1 MQKEVIY
8 ISEIRLKTS
17 VTYKG
22 TGSQTQYD
30 FPFDYLRKSF
40 IKVTIDDVLQ
50 DTSDYIVDNRS
61 ILFNTAP
68 AADSIIVI
76 YRETDTERLVSWAD
90 ASVLKASDMTISQV
104 QQLHILEEG
113 QDWSKLN
120 SLYLDETD
128 KSWEGN
134 NHKIKN
140 VSYPV
145 NDDDVVTK
153 GYMETVQGGFVMTN
167 TALKDE
173 ATKQAGIATT
183 KASEAA
189 ASASAAATS
198 ETNAASSA
206 NTAKRWAEASDS
218 PDNTTSKS
226 AKTWASEASTSASAA
241 KASEINAKSSETNA
255 KSSETKAANSATT
268 ATEKAGIATT
278 KASEA
283 SASASAAKT
292 SETNAQNAAQS
303 AYDDG
308 KALIE
313 ANVQAAANSASA
325 ALSSEQ
331 SSILNASNASVSELN
346 AKNSAERA
354 REIAEGIGNPVV
366 DVTEANGVV
375 TVKKSNAAMN
385 SFGLIKT
392 VNDTP
397 PDENGNVNVAA
408 VPIGFEYFSMNPNI
422 PAGSIPLFGGEY
434 SRTTYSDLWNWVQEQ
449 PNYLLTEEEWQAKAS
464 ANDGNVPY
472 YSSGD
477 GSTTFRVP
485 SLKCWVK
492 GANGIEEVGSYL
504 QAGLPNIKGEITSEQ
519 ATHNG
524 VQMIE
529 PKFAGALT
537 GKEKGAA
544 SWNGNVNGSYN
555 VYFDASRSNPIY
567 GNSDTVQPKSIV
579 GMWLVKAYGT
589 VTNVGSTDVA
599 DIAQGLTEL
608 ETRASEHANKNLS
621 NLSDIGKET
630 AISLNFPDWS
640 KAIII
645 SAFPFTV
652 PCRGYF
658 LNQTTSGA
666 PGSRIIYAD
675 GVVRAAF
682 TGANSGGPGSSILVP
697 LRKNEVLTSNA
708 SIWGTYYFLP
718 IGGN

>member
-1 MQKEVIY
+1 MVVFSLFNAKEVIS
-8 ISEIRLKTS
+8 ISETRLKTS

-50 DTSDYIVDNRS
+50 DTSDYNVDNRS

-189 ASASAAATS
+189 GSASAAKTS

-226 AKTWASEASTSASAA
+226 AKTWASEAIGSASAA
-241 KASEINAKSSETNA
+241 KASETNA

-268 ATEKAGIATT
+268 ATEKAGVATT

-292 SETNAQNAAQS
+292 SETNAQNAANAAKTSETNAKNYSENVNVFLPSVSDSGVLSWTNKAGLPNPASVNIKGDKGDKGDTGAQGLKGDTGAKGDTGERGPQGLQGLKGDKGDTGTAASIRVGTVTTGAAGSS
-303 AYDDG
+303 ASVVNRGDANNAILDFILPKGADG
-308 KALIE
+308 KGSVITVNGKEPDAGGNVNVEEYTHPNSGVTAGTYRSVTVNAQGHVTGGSNPTLAI
-313 ANVQAAANSASA
+313 ANGGTGATTASA
-325 ALSSEQ
+325 ALSNLGGVPTSDVAN
-331 SSILNASNASVSELN
+331 SANKIPRYNASGHLVL
-346 AKNSAERA
+346 
-354 REIAEGIGNPVV
+354 P
-366 DVTEANGVV
+366 
-375 TVKKSNAAMN
+375 
-385 SFGLIKT
+385 
-392 VNDTP
+392 
-397 PDENGNVNVAA
+397 
-408 VPIGFEYFSMNPNI
+408 
-422 PAGSIPLFGGEY
+422 
-434 SRTTYSDLWNWVQEQ
+434 
-449 PNYLLTEEEWQAKAS
+449 
-464 ANDGNVPY
+464 
-472 YSSGD
+472 D
-477 GSTTFRVP
+477 GSEF
-485 SLKCWVK
+485 W
-492 GANGIEEVGSYL
+492 
-504 QAGLPNIKGEITSEQ
+504 
-519 ATHNG
+519 
-524 VQMIE
+524 
-529 PKFAGALT
+529 
-537 GKEKGAA
+537 
-544 SWNGNVNGSYN
+544 
-555 VYFDASRSNPIY
+555 
-567 GNSDTVQPKSIV
+567 
-579 GMWLVKAYGT
+579 
-589 VTNVGSTDVA
+589 
-599 DIAQGLTEL
+599 IA
-608 ETRASEHANKNLS
+608 
-621 NLSDIGKET
+621 
-630 AISLNFPDWS
+630 
-640 KAIII
+640 
-645 SAFPFTV
+645 
-652 PCRGYF
+652 
-658 LNQTTSGA
+658 
-666 PGSRIIYAD
+666 
-675 GVVRAAF
+675 
-682 TGANSGGPGSSILVP
+682 
-697 LRKNEVLTSNA
+697 
-708 SIWGTYYFLP
+708 
-718 IGGN
+718 

>member
-1 MQKEVIY
+1 MWWSFLYLMQKEVIY

-50 DTSDYIVDNRS
+50 DTSDYNVDNRS

-183 KASEAA
+183 KASEAST
-189 ASASAAATS
+189 SASAAKTS

-226 AKTWASEASTSASAA
+226 AKTWASEAIGSASAA
-241 KASEINAKSSETNA
+241 KASETNA

-268 ATEKAGIATT
+268 ATEKAGVATT

-292 SETNAQNAAQS
+292 SETNAQNAA
-303 AYDDG
+303 
-308 KALIE
+308 
-313 ANVQAAANSASA
+313 NAAKT
-325 ALSSEQ
+325 SET
-331 SSILNASNASVSELN
+331 N
-346 AKNSAERA
+346 AKNYSENVNVFLPSVSDSGVLSWTNKAGLA
-354 REIAEGIGNPVV
+354 NPASVNIKGAKG
-366 DVTEANGVV
+366 DKGDTG
-375 TVKKSNAAMN
+375 NAATIEVGTVTTGAAGSSASVVN
-385 SFGLIKT
+385 RGDANNAILDFILPKGADGKGSVIT
-392 VNDTP
+392 VNGKE
-397 PDENGNVNVAA
+397 PDAGGNVNVEEYTHPNSGVTAGTYRSVTVNA
-408 VPIGFEYFSMNPNI
+408 QGHVTAGSNTTLAIAYGGTGATTAKQARANLEVEPIGTIYAFAGNNI
-422 PAGSIPLFGGEY
+422 PSGYLPCNGSAI
-434 SRTTYSDLWNWVQEQ
+434 SRTTYADLFAVIGTT
-449 PNYLLTEEEWQAKAS
+449 Y
-464 ANDGNVPY
+464 G
-472 YSSGD
+472 SGD
-477 GSTTFRVP
+477 GSTTFNLPNLTDKFIQGSDTVGT
-485 SLKCWVK
+485 VK
-492 GANGIEEVGSYL
+492 S
-504 QAGLPNIKGEITSEQ
+504 AGLPNITGGLGFTGTSCIGSASGSFYSAES
-519 ATHNG
+519 
-524 VQMIE
+524 VQYH
-529 PKFAGALT
+529 T
-537 GKEKGAA
+537 A
-544 SWNGNVNGSYN
+544 SGGSTWPIGRLA
-555 VYFDASRSNPIY
+555 FDASKSSSIY
-567 GNSDTVQPKSIV
+567 GNSTTVQPP
-579 GMWLVKAYGT
+579 A
-589 VTNVGSTDVA
+589 
-599 DIAQGLTEL
+599 LTML
-608 ETRASEHANKNLS
+608 Y
-621 NLSDIGKET
+621 
-630 AISLNFPDWS
+630 
-640 KAIII
+640 IIK
-645 SAFPFTV
+645 
-652 PCRGYF
+652 Y
-658 LNQTTSGA
+658 
-666 PGSRIIYAD
+666 
-675 GVVRAAF
+675 
-682 TGANSGGPGSSILVP
+682 
-697 LRKNEVLTSNA
+697 
-708 SIWGTYYFLP
+708 
-718 IGGN
+718 